1 MRRGRAPVPDG
12 ARATLQISFIVP
24 LAGAMQDRRAM
35 KRIVL
40 CACLAASLAG
50 CVVAGRPA
58 TRTQTVV
65 VEEDRRCQPAHH
77 WEPGVGCV
85 HNGKAK
91 GHYK

>member
-1 MRRGRAPVPDG
+1 MKWILPFILG
-12 ARATLQISFIVP
+12 ACTLS
-24 LAGAMQDRRAM
+24 
-35 KRIVL
+35 
-40 CACLAASLAG
+40 G

-65 VEEDRRCQPAHH
+65 VEERRCPPAHH
-77 WEPGVGCV
+77 WEPEVGCV